1 MCFFVGK
8 DEKIMK
14 KLDLGSEKITK
25 LLLMFSIPCVI
36 SMLINSIYNIVDQIF
51 IGQGVG
57 LLGNGAT
64 NVIFPLVLLFGA
76 IAGLLGN
83 GCAANISLRL
93 GEGKKEE
100 AAKSVGSTISF
111 TIVASLMISL
121 IIYIF
126 LPQII
131 RFFGCTSNVY
141 DYALSYGKI
150 IVIGAPALIV
160 YTALSSI
167 IRADGSP
174 QYSMFFLVIGAIINI
189 ILDALFILKF
199 KWGVEGGALATI
211 IGQYISAILALLY
224 LKKFKNFN
232 LKLKDYKINQSIF
245 KVMLYGV
252 SSFITQITVLVLF
265 VFMNNMLTKYGA
277 MTKFGEDIPLA
288 AYGIM
293 SKVNTLLISSV
304 LGIAI
309 GAQPIIGFNYGA
321 GNTKRVKEALKK
333 IYFTNMVI
341 GIIFNLI
348 YLLFPKQL
356 VSIFGSGNDPLY
368 IEFSM
373 KLFRTFLMINFV
385 NSFEMTTSIVIQ
397 SLGNAKK
404 AAACTFIRQIVLFIP
419 LALLLSYYIGL
430 NGILYAGPIADVLCF
445 VIVIFIFLS
454 EYKELNTIEKGN
466 ELNKDIQI
474 SNKKGIVITINREYA
489 SGGRYVGKLL
499 AQELNIPFYDKE
511 IISLAAQESGFT
523 ENYIETNEQNKK
535 SISAEYNSDDQIFI
549 AESKVIKDI
558 SKNTCVIVGRCADYI
573 LKDNKNVY
581 KIFLYSD
588 MDNKIKRATK
598 YYGFKKTEAA
608 STISKI
614 DKQREKHYKYYTNR
628 NWRDFENYDL
638 AIHVDTLGVEKTA
651 KMIKEIIKSKEK

>member
-1 MCFFVGK
+1 
-8 DEKIMK
+8 MK
-14 KLDLGSEKITK
+14 KTELGKEKITK
-25 LLLMFSIPCVI
+25 LLLIFSIPCVI

-93 GEGKKEE
+93 GEGKREE
-100 AAKSVGSTISF
+100 ASKSVGSTVTFSIIISI
-111 TIVASLMISL
+111 IVSM

-131 RFFGCTSNVY
+131 NLFGCTPNVY
-141 DYALSYGKI
+141 KYALSYGKI
-150 IVIGAPALIV
+150 IVCGAPALII
-160 YTALSSI
+160 YTTLSSV

-174 QYSMFFLVIGAIINI
+174 QYSMFFLCIGAIINI
-189 ILDALFILKF
+189 ILDYLFILIF

-224 LKKFKNFN
+224 LRKFKNFE
-232 LKLKDYKINQSIF
+232 LKLKDYKINKSIF

-265 VFMNNMLTKYGA
+265 VFMNNVLTKYGA
-277 MTKFGEDIPLA
+277 LTKFGEDIPLS

-293 SKVNTLLISSV
+293 SKVNTLLISSI
-304 LGIAI
+304 LGVSI

-321 GNTKRVKEALKK
+321 GNKERVKEALKK
-333 IYFTNMVI
+333 IYFINIII
-341 GIIFNLI
+341 GIVFNLI
-348 YLLFPKQL
+348 YLIFPMQL
-356 VSIFGSGNDPLY
+356 VSIFGSGDNPLY
-368 IEFSM
+368 IEFSIM
-373 KLFRTFLMINFV
+373 LFRTFLMINFV

-404 AAACTFIRQIVLFIP
+404 AAACTFIRQILLFIP
-419 LALLLSYYIGL
+419 LALLLSHYFGL
-430 NGILYAGPIADVLCF
+430 KGILYAGPIADCLCF
-445 VIVIFIFLS
+445 VIIIFIFLS
-454 EYKELNTIEKGN
+454 EYKKLGTNDNTKETIEKIN
-466 ELNKDIQI
+466 IQ
-474 SNKKGIVITINREYA
+474 NKKGMVITINREYA

-499 AQELNIPFYDKE
+499 SKELDIPFYDKE

-523 ENYIETNEQNKK
+523 KNYIEKNEQKK
-535 SISAEYNSDDQIFI
+535 STINGEYNSDDEIFV
-549 AESKVIKDI
+549 AESKIIKNI
-558 SKNTCVIVGRCADYI
+558 AKKSGVIVGRCADYV

-581 KIFLYSD
+581 KIFFYSD

-598 YYGFKKTEAA
+598 YYNIKKNEAF
-608 STISKI
+608 SMISKI

-628 NWRDFENYDL
+628 NWRNFANYDL
-638 AIHVDTLGVEKTA
+638 AINVDTLGPKKTA
-651 KMIKEIIKSKEK
+651 LMIKDIVKSKR